1 METENQWNQQPLF
14 FFFSPVHV
22 LGSEIVSNVDVKR
35 SHLIKRTL
43 GKLQGDP
50 GPPFHSQR
58 VTEMLFTR
66 ARGLQAD

>member
-1 METENQWNQQPLF
+1 M
-14 FFFSPVHV
+14 HV
-22 LGSEIVSNVDVKR
+22 LGSEIVSNIDVKR